1 MPSLAGILAL
11 SNQVESWLKP
21 MIPLL
26 VDCIGHGSE
35 SRDPSAKIDAVRSV
49 EPRNVIWARVIG
61 ELRQCYPLIK
71 NTTPEIKS
79 IVVMILGNTCS
90 GTRLS
95 IILPI

>member
-11 SNQVESWLKP
+11 SNQVEARLKL

-26 VDCIGHGSE
+26 ADCIVHGSGGH
-35 SRDPSAKIDAVRSV
+35 DPFVGIDTLGSAD
-49 EPRNVIWARVIG
+49 PQNCIWMRVIG
-61 ELRQCYPLIK
+61 ELRQCYPLIR

>member
-1 MPSLAGILAL
+1 
-11 SNQVESWLKP
+11 

-26 VDCIGHGSE
+26 VDCIGHGRE
-35 SRDPSAKIDAVRSV
+35 SHDPAAEIDALGTV
-49 EPRNVIWARVIG
+49 EPRNVIWMRVIG

-79 IVVMILGNTCS
+79 IVVIILGNTCS